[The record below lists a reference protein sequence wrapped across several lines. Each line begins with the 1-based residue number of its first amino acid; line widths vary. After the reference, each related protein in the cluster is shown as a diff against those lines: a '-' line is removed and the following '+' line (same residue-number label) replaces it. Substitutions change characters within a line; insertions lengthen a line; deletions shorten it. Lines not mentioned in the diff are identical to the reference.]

1 MSGSCRRIGIDIGA
15 LFLKAVR
22 LDDRD
27 NPTETFYCQHHG
39 DPARTL
45 EEALS
50 RLQASAE
57 DSIGITGSAAGLL
70 ADTLGVELLDITR
83 CQIEAVAR
91 RAPDARNIIDVGGGS
106 VTLVQLDESGKFQG
120 YSTNSLCAAGTG
132 SFLDEQAGRMG
143 VSYAELKEFEHTD
156 QPPSIAARCAVF
168 AKTDLIHR
176 QQEGYSKAE
185 MWSGLCQGMTRT
197 LFATLLNGKPL
208 QAPTAVIGGVAQNEE
223 VLLWMRATYPELIQ
237 VPPAPHLSAAIG
249 AALLAVPPAHPVA
262 RPIPIQQ
269 AHLEKKGNYDWP
281 LSLEKSNYP
290 SFDAQEFYVDA
301 DDNEIR
307 VLSWPAGGKVR
318 GWLGIDIG
326 STSTKLALV
335 DEQDRIVLDI
345 YRKTGGNPIEATKL
359 LFRAMLTLAEKKN
372 VAYEILGVGTTGSG
386 RKMVGKVIGADAI
399 INEISAHVCG
409 ATRIDPTIDTIFEIG
424 GQDSKYMHVVDGHIR
439 DSNMNYVCAAGTGS
453 FVEEQAKKLGYAIEN
468 IGPAVL
474 GIKPPRTSD
483 RCTVFME
490 QDVAKLVRTGV
501 SPEEAMAG
509 VMVSIVKN
517 YLNKVVG
524 NRHRS
529 RKKIFF
535 QGATA
540 RNQGLVAAFE
550 RLMGCEIV
558 VSPYCHVM
566 GSYGV
571 AMLTRAVMT
580 EQAKSESSFAGLDL
594 DRRAITIRKETCKLC
609 QNHCSISFADIEG
622 IEESPSWGYM
632 CGRDPDEDKVRVNP
646 RDKPFRVRTRLWREG
661 GSGVPV
667 PDGAPVVGIPQSLT
681 TYTYLPLWRRFF
693 NRLGYKVIL
702 SGVTNDKIRALSSK
716 LAGAEFCYPAK
727 VGIGHA
733 ASLAMKEGVDFI
745 FVPHMVSEIQNRQST
760 AAKFCPYTQAAPAY
774 IRTALDLNGQDSSR
788 VLSPVVDMRLGETR
802 LVDLFARNMTGPLG
816 RTRKEIHAAFHDA
829 LVCQRAF
836 EEHCREEGR
845 KVIAQAVAKGEKLIV
860 LAGRSYNNYDN
871 GINLG
876 LPQKLAE
883 QGRMVLPLDFL
894 DLDPALLGERY
905 RNTYWNYGQKILK
918 ALRLV
923 SRDDNLDVVYLTNFN
938 CGPDSFLLT
947 YAEEIMGDKPFLA
960 LELDEH
966 GADAGYMTRIEAFFD
981 VLRRPRSRTS
991 SPRPFSPEPTDLKN
1005 RTIWVPPMHPMGTA
1019 LVAAAFR
1026 GHGFRA
1032 QALPPENKESFE
1044 LGRSLTRGSECL
1056 PTSLT
1061 IGTFLKTIRSKEHSG
1076 RHAFFMPTAEG
1087 PCRFGQYCS
1096 LHRQILD
1103 REGLEDVAIL
1113 SPSSY
1118 NSYQGL
1124 DEPVRRSIWKAFLAS
1139 DVLYKA
1145 TCKVRPYEVQP
1156 GQTDLVT
1163 ARQLAMLESVMERG
1177 EDLYAAVAAAV
1188 GRIAAVETSGS
1199 PKPLVG
1205 VVGEIYV
1212 RSNEFANESVV
1223 RSIERFGGEAWLAPM
1238 SEWILYTA
1246 VTQSISFRD
1255 RSRNFLK
1262 KWISDLKNVYIY
1274 HVERKMYAAAG
1285 PFLADRHEPDIHE
1298 VVDTGSRYM
1307 PIQFEGEALITVGR
1321 AIKFA
1326 DQGAAMVVNCAPF
1339 GCMPGT
1345 LTTALFRKLAPEMG
1359 IPVVGMFYDGAGNQN
1374 ERLRIFLN
1382 NAIEKKPTPS
1392 RSRERREQIR
1402 AKSST
1407 RPSA

>member
-1 MSGSCRRIGIDIGA
+1 MSRKGHRIGIDIGA

-22 LDDRD
+22 IDNLD
-27 NPTETFYCQHHG
+27 NPAETFYSQHYG

-83 CQIEAVAR
+83 CQIEAVGR
-91 RAPDARNIIDVGGGS
+91 RVPEARNIIDVGGGS

-132 SFLDEQAGRMG
+132 SFLDEQAGRMS
-143 VSYAELKEFEHTD
+143 VSYEEQKEFEHTD

-176 QQEGYSKAE
+176 QQEGYTKAE

-208 QAPTAVIGGVAQNEE
+208 QSPTAVIGGVAQNEE
-223 VLLWMRATYPELIQ
+223 VLRWMRATYPELIR
-237 VPPAPHLSAAIG
+237 VPPVPHLSAAIG
-249 AALLAVPPAHPVA
+249 AALLAMPPAHPVA

-269 AHLEKKGNYDWP
+269 AHLEEKGNHDWP

-301 DDNEIR
+301 DGNEIR
-307 VLSWPAGGKVR
+307 VLAWPAGGKVR

-335 DEQDRIVLDI
+335 DEQDRIVIDI

-359 LFRAMLTLAEKKN
+359 LFRAMLTLGEKKD
-372 VAYEILGVGTTGSG
+372 VSFEIMGVGTTGSG

-399 INEISAHVCG
+399 INEISAHVSG
-409 ATRIDPTIDTIFEIG
+409 ATRVDPTVDTIFEIG

-439 DSNMNYVCAAGTGS
+439 DANMNYVCAAGTGS
-453 FVEEQAKKLGYAIEN
+453 FVEEQAKKLGYEIEK

-490 QDVAKLVRTGV
+490 QDVAKLVRSGV

-529 RKKIFF
+529 SKKIFF

-571 AMLTRAVMT
+571 AMLTRAAMA
-580 EQAKSESSFAGLDL
+580 EQAISESSFAGLDL

-622 IEESPSWGYM
+622 IEESPSWGFM

-667 PDGAPVVGIPQSLT
+667 PDDAPVVGIPQSLT

-693 NRLGYKVIL
+693 NCLGYKILL
-702 SGVTNDKIRALSSK
+702 SGVTNAKIRALSSK
-716 LAGAEFCYPAK
+716 LAGAEFCFPAK

-733 ASLAMKEGVDFI
+733 ASLATREGVDFI
-745 FVPHMVSEIQNRQST
+745 FVPHMVSETQNQQST
-760 AAKFCPYTQAAPAY
+760 AAKFCPYVQAAPAY
-774 IRTALDLNGQDSSR
+774 SRTALDLNGQDSSR
-788 VLSPVVDMRLGETR
+788 VLSPVVDMRLSESR
-802 LVDLFARNMTGPLG
+802 LVDLLARNLTGPLG
-816 RTRKEIHAAFHDA
+816 RTVKEIHAAFRDA
-829 LVCQRAF
+829 LVCQRGF
-836 EEHCREEGR
+836 EKNCRQEGR
-845 KVIAQAVAKGEKLIV
+845 KVIAEAAAKGEKIVV
-860 LAGRSYNNYDN
+860 LAGRPYNSYDSD
-871 GINLG
+871 INLG

-883 QGRMVLPLDFL
+883 HGRTVLPMDFL
-894 DLDPALLGERY
+894 DLDPNLLGERY
-905 RNTYWNYGQKILK
+905 RNTYWNYGQKIL
-918 ALRLV
+918 ATLRRV
-923 SRDDNLDVVYLTNFN
+923 ARDDNLDVVYLTNFN

-981 VLRRPRSRTS
+981 VLRRPRSRPS
-991 SPRPFSPEPTDLKN
+991 SPPQFRPEPTDLKD
-1005 RTIWVPPMHPMGTA
+1005 RTIWVPPMHPLGTA

-1044 LGRSLTRGSECL
+1044 LGRTLTRGSECL

-1061 IGTFLKTIRSKEHSG
+1061 IGAFIKMIRTQEHSG

-1103 REGLEDVAIL
+1103 RQGLEDVAIL

-1124 DEPVRRSIWKAFLAS
+1124 DEPVRRSIWKAFLVA

-1145 TCKVRPYEVQP
+1145 ACKVRPYEVHP
-1156 GQTDLVT
+1156 GKTDQVV

-1177 EDLYAAVAAAV
+1177 RDLYAAVAAAV
-1188 GRIAAVETSGS
+1188 GRVAAVETSGS

-1212 RSNEFANESVV
+1212 RCNEFANESVV

-1246 VTQSISFRD
+1246 ATQSISFRD

-1262 KWISDLKNVYIY
+1262 KWISDLKNIYIF
-1274 HVERKMYAAAG
+1274 HVEHKMYAAAG
-1285 PFLADRHEPDIHE
+1285 PFLADRHEPDIRD
-1298 VVDTGSRYM
+1298 VVDSGSRYL

-1345 LTTALFRKLAPEMG
+1345 LTTALFRKLAPELG

-1382 NAIEKKPTPS
+1382 NAVQKKPTPA
-1392 RSRERREQIR
+1392 RYQERHKQIR
-1402 AKSST
+1402 AKSSA